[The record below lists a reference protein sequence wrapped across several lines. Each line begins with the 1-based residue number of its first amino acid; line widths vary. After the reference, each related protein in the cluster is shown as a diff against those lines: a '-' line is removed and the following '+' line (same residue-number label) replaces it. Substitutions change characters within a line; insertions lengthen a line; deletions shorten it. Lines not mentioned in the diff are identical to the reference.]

1 MRRDAHCVLG
11 HQVAGAHPLP
21 AQSLVHAV
29 KGWSVVEFQGHSLNQ
44 WVGYMSVWVP
54 GMGGGLEPPLLSP
67 QYFLVNSL
75 RAGLARFRE
84 CDVEY

>member
-11 HQVAGAHPLP
+11 QQVAGAHPLP

-44 WVGYMSVWVP
+44 WVGSVSV
-54 GMGGGLEPPLLSP
+54 
-67 QYFLVNSL
+67 
-75 RAGLARFRE
+75 
-84 CDVEY
+84 

>member
-1 MRRDAHCVLG
+1 MLCMRRDVHCVLG

-44 WVGYMSVWVP
+44 WVGSVSV
-54 GMGGGLEPPLLSP
+54 
-67 QYFLVNSL
+67 
-75 RAGLARFRE
+75 
-84 CDVEY
+84 

>member
-1 MRRDAHCVLG
+1 MRHNVHCVLG

-44 WVGYMSVWVP
+44 WVGSVSV
-54 GMGGGLEPPLLSP
+54 
-67 QYFLVNSL
+67 
-75 RAGLARFRE
+75 
-84 CDVEY
+84 